1 MPESKIGSQLKDM
14 KLQSLSEIQTN
25 RQIIMG
31 KYYTREVKGL
41 NLQKAVDSFY
51 S

>member
-1 MPESKIGSQLKDM
+1 MTESIIGSQLKDM

-25 RQIIMG
+25 QQIIIG
-31 KYYTREVKGL
+31 KYYTHEVKGL
-41 NLQKAVDSFY
+41 SFQKAVDSFD